1 MYGVDM
7 PGMAVEPEEEAAVTL
22 PSAEPTGDDV
32 SDAFVPRTRR
42 TRMSHLDVHI
52 EPTAEVRAA
61 ERRAARRVFRL
72 YCFSCGRSSESST
85 APVRPGRCP
94 TCGGTMLLELA
105 AD

>member
-1 MYGVDM
+1 M
-7 PGMAVEPEEEAAVTL
+7 PGMAVEPEDETAAL
-22 PSAEPTGDDV
+22 PDGEVFPVADPF
-32 SDAFVPRTRR
+32 AQRARR
-42 TRMSHLDVHI
+42 TRLSHLDVQD

-72 YCFSCGRSSESST
+72 YCFSCGRSTESST